1 LLTATVGAVLRS
13 DSVRFVVPSATP
25 HFIASEPLGFLVD
38 IASYWAGKRAGGAM
52 PARADICPFE
62 LRRNL
67 AYIILLDVVGAPPRF
82 RKRLVG
88 SAIVAKE
95 GFDSTGN
102 WLDETVRNDIRDA
115 VLAQHLEAVQGR
127 RMSCYTVSFV
137 GKDGKNYRYQR
148 LLLPLSADGETVNM
162 LFGAVQFFD
171 RASQ

>member
-1 LLTATVGAVLRS
+1 MVGAVLRS
-13 DSVRFVVPSATP
+13 DSVRFVAPSATP
-25 HFIASEPLGFLVD
+25 HFIASAPLGFLVD
-38 IASYWAGKRAGGAM
+38 IASYWAGKRAGRAM

-171 RASQ
+171 GASQ